1 MEHTESFFYTLILTI
16 CFLLFVASAVAV
28 IIKKLHVPYTVVLAA
43 IGILLGGISHFEQ
56 FSFLNTFELSPDLVF
71 YLFLPMLIFEGA
83 YNIRF
88 IEMQSSLKAI
98 TTLAVVSLVISTF
111 FIGFALFYAL
121 PYFGIEIPLLTL
133 LLFGALIS
141 ATDPI
146 AALAIFKEAGVPR
159 RLRMLLEGESLLND
173 GTALALFQIILGVI
187 AAGSVTVG
195 IVTSGFIQFWVLML
209 GGAAFGVLMGFVF
222 AKAIEKVRNLAVVE
236 ITLTLI
242 LAHTTFIF
250 AEKFFAVSGIIA
262 TTAAAMVI
270 GNYGRYKISHGVRE
284 FMEHFWEYTAFIS
297 NSLIFLL
304 IGLSVRYASFGEYIV
319 PIAVALIIVLI
330 ARFLSIYSIVPFI
343 NNLTNEE
350 KIPRSWQFILSWGG
364 LRGALPLA
372 IVLLLPHDFEHRDF
386 ILVLTLSTIFF
397 TLLIK
402 AASIKSFLT
411 YLKLHAF
418 SKTEELEREESFLA
432 MDAKIQERLRE
443 MFEKNDVS
451 KKTYDKLSAMYS
463 QLYEQSKSKFRAL
476 FKEGHGAGFSREEVF
491 AILRKHALGIERQ
504 VYLELFGRYELD
516 ERVLSVLHHKI
527 ERQTERILRNAPQ
540 IRDDEATVPFRRL
553 KQVLLGF
560 LWRFKTHFFKH
571 WQETIKTREL
581 IQNYCMHRARKISAE
596 RVLEELE
603 QMNIQGDNG
612 LYHEASQAIIRQY
625 RKWYEDN
632 MNKMNAIKHE
642 HSKLVGTVEYTI
654 ANLAS
659 LSMEMEIL
667 KDMRAKGIIPE
678 NVFSDVYEYYERLHL
693 EKENALLHYR
703 KSP

>member
-111 FIGFALFYAL
+111 FIGVALFYAL

-173 GTALALFQIILGVI
+173 GTALALFQIILGII

-209 GGAAFGVLMGFVF
+209 GGAAFGVLMGFIF

-402 AASIKSFLT
+402 AASIKSFLK

-432 MDAKIQERLRE
+432 MDAKIQKRLRE

-463 QLYEQSKSKFRAL
+463 QLYEQSKNRLQAL
-476 FKEGHGAGFSREEVF
+476 FEGYGTRLSREEVF

-527 ERQTERILRNAPQ
+527 ERQTERILRNVPQ

-560 LWRFKTHFFKH
+560 LLRFKTPFFKH

-603 QMNIQGDNG
+603 QMNTQGDNG

-632 MNKMNAIKHE
+632 TNKMNAIKHE
-642 HSKLVGTVEYTI
+642 HPKLVETVEYTI

-678 NVFSDVYEYYERLHL
+678 NVFLDVYEYYERLHL
-693 EKENALLHYR
+693 EKENVLLHYR

>member
-16 CFLLFVASAVAV
+16 CFLLFIASAIAV

-43 IGILLGGISHFEQ
+43 IGILLGGISHLEQ

-98 TTLAVVSLVISTF
+98 IALSVVSLIISTF
-111 FIGFALFYAL
+111 FIGFALFYSL
-121 PYFGIEIPLLTL
+121 PYLGIEIPLLTL

-173 GTALALFQIILGVI
+173 GTALALFQIMLGII

-195 IVTSGFIQFWVLML
+195 IIASGFVQFWVLML
-209 GGAAFGVLMGFVF
+209 GGTAFGVLMGFIF
-222 AKAIEKVRNLAVVE
+222 AKAIEKIRNIAVVE

-250 AEKFFAVSGIIA
+250 AEKFLAVSGIIA
-262 TTAAAMVI
+262 TMAAAMVI
-270 GNYGRYKISHGVRE
+270 GNYGRYKISRGVRE
-284 FMEHFWEYTAFIS
+284 FMEHFWEYAAFVS

-304 IGLSVRYASFGEYIV
+304 IGLSVRYANFGEYV
-319 PIAVALIIVLI
+319 MPIAAALTIVLA
-330 ARFLSIYSIVPFI
+330 ARFLSIYAVVPFT
-343 NNLTNEE
+343 NRLTSEE
-350 KIPRSWQFILSWGG
+350 RIPRSWQFILSWGG

-372 IVLLLPHDFEHRDF
+372 IVLLLPPDFAHRDF

-402 AASIKSFLT
+402 AATIKAFLT

-418 SKTEELEREESFLA
+418 SKTEELEREESFLV
-432 MDAKIQERLRE
+432 MDARIQERLRE
-443 MFEKNDVS
+443 MFEKNRLS
-451 KKTYDKLSAMYS
+451 KKAYDKLSAMYAE
-463 QLYEQSKSKFRAL
+463 LYEQSKEKLRAL
-476 FKEGHGAGFSREEVF
+476 FEKRGAGFSYEEVL

-504 VYLELFGRYELD
+504 AYLDFFSRYELD
-516 ERVLSVLHHKI
+516 ERVLSMLNHKI

-540 IRDDEATVPFRRL
+540 VRDDAALVPFRRL
-553 KQVLLGF
+553 KGILLGF
-560 LWRFKTHFFKH
+560 VWRLRIPSLGN
-571 WQETIKTREL
+571 WERTIKIREVV
-581 IQNYCMHRARKISAE
+581 QNYCMYRARKMSAE
-596 RVLEELE
+596 RVLDELE
-603 QMNIQGDNG
+603 RMSGQGEDN
-612 LYHEASQAIIRQY
+612 LYREAARAAAQQY
-625 RKWYEDN
+625 RKWQEDN
-632 MNKMNAIKHE
+632 IHKMNAIKHE
-642 HSKLVGTVEYTI
+642 NPKLIETIEYTI
-654 ANLAS
+654 ASLAS
-659 LSMEMEIL
+659 LGMEMEIL
-667 KDMRAKGIIPE
+667 KEMRAKGIMPE
-678 NVFSDVYEYYERLHL
+678 NVFFDVYEYYERLHL
-693 EKENALLHYR
+693 EKENTLLYYR
-703 KSP
+703 KRA